1 MRMLFK
7 RIIVWAIRKGLN
19 MYPDETI
26 IPDKDFHLHKNPR
39 RKAKTN
45 ALQLPD

>member
-1 MRMLFK
+1 MKRLFK
-7 RIIVWAIRKGLN
+7 RIIVWAVRKAIQA
-19 MYPDETI
+19 YPDEAFT
-26 IPDKDFHLHKNPR
+26 PKDFHIHRNPR